1 MHNSSPEN
9 RSGRRKLWWGD
20 FTSGEFRDIDPETV
34 IAIVP
39 LAAIEQHGPHL
50 PLSTD
55 TTIMEG
61 MIATL
66 AGELPAELDIRI
78 LPVQAVGKSNEHI
91 RLPGTLTVPA
101 TMLIEAWTELGASVA
116 RTGIRK
122 IVFVTSHGGNEEV
135 MAIVTRALRERF
147 DMLAVKSSWGRF
159 GRPDDLFSEN
169 ETRTGI
175 HGGDYETSLMLH
187 FRPDLV
193 DMGQARN
200 FVSQVV
206 QAEQDFALLRH
217 TGPHAF
223 AWLASDLHA
232 DGVVG
237 EAHLST
243 AEKGRAAAKH
253 QVRGFIELL
262 TDIRKLRL
270 ADYLMNK
277 RPLRR

>member
-1 MHNSSPEN
+1 MQNPSPPN
-9 RSGRRKLWWGD
+9 RPSPQKLWWGEFTTAD
-20 FTSGEFRDIDPETV
+20 FKTIDPEQV
-34 IAIVP
+34 IALVP

-55 TTIMEG
+55 TVIMQG
-61 MIATL
+61 MIGTL
-66 AGELPAELDIRI
+66 AGLLPGDIDLRI

-91 RLPGTLTVPA
+91 RFPGTLTLSA
-101 TMLIEAWTELGASVA
+101 TTLIEAWTELGASVA

-122 IVFVTSHGGNEEV
+122 IVFLTSHGGNEEV
-135 MAIVTRALRERF
+135 MAIVSRELRERF

-159 GRPDDLFSEN
+159 GRPDGLFSEN

-193 DMGQARN
+193 DMSQARN
-200 FVSQVV
+200 FTSQVT
-206 QAEQDFALLRH
+206 QAEQDFALLRQ

-232 DGVVG
+232 EGVVG
-237 EAHLST
+237 EAHLAT
-243 AEKGRAAAKH
+243 AEKGKLAAEH
-253 QVRGFIELL
+253 QTQGFVALL
-262 TDIRKLRL
+262 QDIRKLRL
-270 ADYLMNK
+270 ADYLSGNGPN
-277 RPLRR
+277 R